1 MPRASVSGTSSTG
14 TDDARNERR
23 LLWRAAVV
31 LAAAMGIG
39 RFVYTPILPM
49 MEQQAGLSAVS
60 GAQIATANYL
70 GYIAGAVLLSVLPS
84 LATSRVVARGSLAL
98 LVATL
103 ASMPLVTTAPAWMAL
118 RFLAGVASAVIF
130 IVAAQALLRTLR
142 RNPHLSGW
150 SYGGVGL
157 GIALSGTVVLV
168 AGPAT
173 SWPVFWYLSA
183 VLALLLGAPVW
194 TLIDRAADPRE
205 AASGTGGAGPGPRR
219 AFQLLLAGYFLE
231 GVGYIIAATFL
242 VAALAGSGLTWLGNG
257 AWVLVGVAAI
267 PSCVLWSYW
276 SRRVSRPTLLVMALL
291 VQAAAVALPG
301 VTENAAMVVVSAV
314 LFGGTFMG
322 ITTLALAAGAELNVP
337 RSAAALT
344 TAYGLGQVLGPLI
357 VQPTL
362 DHGYQPAL
370 LIGGAIL
377 VAGAVVVLLL
387 RTFSWPGAPVPTRRV
402 SSRAR

>member
-1 MPRASVSGTSSTG
+1 MAETSSSG
-14 TDDARNERR
+14 ADEVRDERR
-23 LLWRAAVV
+23 LLWRAALV
-31 LAAAMGIG
+31 LAAAMGVG

-49 MEQQAGLSAVS
+49 MEQQAGLSAVT
-60 GAQIATANYL
+60 GAHIATANYL

-84 LATSRVVARGSLAL
+84 LANSRALARGSLVL

-103 ASMPLVTTAPAWMAL
+103 AAMPLTASPPAWMAL
-118 RFLAGVASAVIF
+118 RFLAGVTSAVIF

-142 RNPHLSGW
+142 RSPHLSGW

-157 GIALSGTVVLV
+157 GIALSGAVVLA
-168 AGPAT
+168 AGPTT

-183 VLALLLGAPVW
+183 ALALLLGAPVW

-205 AASGTGGAGPGPRR
+205 TASGAGGAEPASKR
-219 AFQLLLAGYFLE
+219 AFRLLLAGYFLE

-242 VAALAGSGLTWLGNG
+242 VAALSGAGLTWLGNG

-267 PSCVLWSYW
+267 PSCVLWAYW
-276 SRRVSRPTLLVMALL
+276 SRRISRPTLLVVALL
-291 VQAAAVALPG
+291 VQAVAVALPG
-301 VTENAAMVVVSAV
+301 VTDNAAMVMVSAV

-344 TAYGLGQVLGPLI
+344 TAYGLGQVVGPLV

-370 LIGGAIL
+370 LIGGAVL
-377 VAGAVVVLLL
+377 SVGAVVVLLL
-387 RTFSWPGAPVPTRRV
+387 RVSSWPGIPAPTRPAPP
-402 SSRAR
+402 RAR